1 MLRTALLMLIAG
13 LVLVAVNG
21 SAQAAPI
28 PPLAAGIT
36 ANVSDVT
43 DVSSVGVGETAGGA
57 GIVARVGEIAGAAC
71 AVGDFR
77 RCCGDGWVQLG
88 RLSLAASGFGGG

>member
-1 MLRTALLMLIAG
+1 MFRG
-13 LVLVAVNG
+13 
-21 SAQAAPI
+21 
-28 PPLAAGIT
+28 
-36 ANVSDVT
+36 
-43 DVSSVGVGETAGGA
+43 VGVGETAGGA

-88 RLSLAASGFGGG
+88 RLSLAASGFVF